1 MACDLDTTLENA
13 CESGIG
19 KVDDEILLLKLIA
32 QLTCEIQDALS
43 GGGGGGAVSPNIN
56 GAVSP
61 VGVVTPAAEN
71 QFYRWDDA
79 YGAGQHSLFQA
90 TGLTSADWWQI
101 V

>member
-43 GGGGGGAVSPNIN
+43 GGGGGGAVTANLLGS
-56 GAVSP
+56 GSP
-61 VGVVTPAAEN
+61 VGVVTPSAAG
-71 QFYRWDDA
+71 QFYSDTTNDTLW
-79 YGAGQHSLFQA
+79 QA
-90 TGLTSADWWQI
+90 FGTTSADWHNWI
-101 V
+101 